1 MKFGGTSVG
10 SAERIRDVAQ
20 LVKGYKK
27 NQPVVVT
34 SAMTQITNQL
44 EEMARLATTGNRKR
58 VIAKKL
64 AAVKAQVL

>member
-1 MKFGGTSVG
+1 MIVMKFGGTSVG

-44 EEMARLATTGNRKR
+44 EEMADK
-58 VIAKKL
+58 IP
-64 AAVKAQVL
+64 AQFMDLIGQAPASASE